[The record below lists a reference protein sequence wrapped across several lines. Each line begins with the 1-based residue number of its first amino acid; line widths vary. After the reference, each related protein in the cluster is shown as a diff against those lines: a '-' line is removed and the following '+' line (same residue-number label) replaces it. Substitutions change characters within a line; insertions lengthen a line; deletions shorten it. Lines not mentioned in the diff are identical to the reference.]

1 MEVALA
7 PDKLYS
13 PRRNSRITLQDCAF
27 DSYEQ
32 IRNHQ
37 DKRNMPGKLT
47 NRIALI
53 TGANRGIGLAVA
65 KAYAKEGAKLL
76 LAGRRA
82 DALREVQSDIAAA
95 GGDARVLTVQLED
108 PDSVR
113 ALAEQVATAVPQLDI
128 FVANAASLGARVP
141 LIRYPL
147 DDWTR
152 TFKINVDAN
161 LILLGALDPLLK
173 KSDSA
178 RIIMLSAGVA
188 RQGKATTGSY
198 AVSKAALEAMVRI
211 YAVEAAGTPVR
222 INVVNPGPTRTQMRA
237 RAAPDENPM
246 ILKTPEDIAPLF
258 VELASKECQ
267 RQGDVINADEWFV
280 QASKP

>member
-1 MEVALA
+1 MTYAVCHNQ
-7 PDKLYS
+7 YS
-13 PRRNSRITLQDCAF
+13 K
-27 DSYEQ
+27 E
-32 IRNHQ
+32 
-37 DKRNMPGKLT
+37 NMPGRLD
-47 NRIALI
+47 NRTALI

-65 KAYAKEGAKLL
+65 MAYANEGARLL
-76 LAGRRA
+76 LAGRSA
-82 DALREVQSDIAAA
+82 EALLQVQSDIKAA

-113 ALAEQVATAVPQLDI
+113 KLAEQVAAAVPQLDI
-128 FVANAASLGARVP
+128 FVANAASLGARQP

-147 DDWTR
+147 DDWIR
-152 TFKINVDAN
+152 TFKINVNAN

-211 YAVEAAGTPVR
+211 YAVEAAGTPIR

-237 RAAPDENPM
+237 RAAPTEDPM

-267 RQGDVINADEWFV
+267 RQGEVVNADEWFAKV
-280 QASKP
+280 PKP

>member
-1 MEVALA
+1 M
-7 PDKLYS
+7 PG
-13 PRRNSRITLQDCAF
+13 TLQ
-27 DSYEQ
+27 
-32 IRNHQ
+32 
-37 DKRNMPGKLT
+37 
-47 NRIALI
+47 NRTALI

-65 KAYAKEGAKLL
+65 RAYAKEGAKLL
-76 LAGRRA
+76 LAGRSA
-82 DALREVQSDIAAA
+82 EALQRVQSEITAA
-95 GGDARVLTVQLED
+95 GGDARVLTVELED

-113 ALAEQVATAVPQLDI
+113 KLAESVATAVSQLDI

-147 DDWTR
+147 DVWVR

-161 LILLGALDPLLK
+161 LVLLGSLDGLLK

-211 YAVEAAGTPVR
+211 YAIESAGTPIR
-222 INVVNPGPTRTQMRA
+222 INIVNPGPTRTQMRA
-237 RAAPDENPM
+237 RAAPDEDPM

-258 VELASKECQ
+258 VELGSRECQ
-267 RQGDVINADEWFV
+267 RQGEVINADDWFA
-280 QASKP
+280 QRNTP

>member
-1 MEVALA
+1 
-7 PDKLYS
+7 
-13 PRRNSRITLQDCAF
+13 
-27 DSYEQ
+27 
-32 IRNHQ
+32 
-37 DKRNMPGKLT
+37 MPGRLE
-47 NRIALI
+47 NRTALI

-82 DALREVQSDIAAA
+82 EALQQVQSDIAAA
-95 GGDARVLTVQLED
+95 GGDARVLTVALED
-108 PDSVR
+108 PESVR
-113 ALAEQVATAVPQLDI
+113 KLARSVAAAVPQLDI

-147 DDWTR
+147 DDWIR

-178 RIIMLSAGVA
+178 RIIVLSAGVA

-258 VELASKECQ
+258 VELGAKECQ
-267 RQGDVINADEWFV
+267 RQGDVINADEWFA
-280 QASKP
+280 QASESRRT